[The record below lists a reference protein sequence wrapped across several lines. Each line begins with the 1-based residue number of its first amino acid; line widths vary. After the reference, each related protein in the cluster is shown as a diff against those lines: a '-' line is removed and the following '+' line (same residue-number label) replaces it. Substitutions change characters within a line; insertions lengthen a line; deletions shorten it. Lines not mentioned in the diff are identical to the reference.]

1 MREWIEEGRFV
12 ASLSGFA
19 LTGDTLHH
27 RASTWSVLGMRAE
40 VVEGSVGQVMPADA
54 SGDDAPAPEVAPP
67 PDDAL
72 TSPPQVVV
80 EITTADGGR
89 IVIAAPAKK
98 LRQAH
103 DLALK
108 VNQASAYFASRQQTP
123 QDPARIV

>member
-12 ASLSGFA
+12 ASLSGYA

-40 VVEGSVGQVMPADA
+40 VVEGSVGQVMPADPFDA
-54 SGDDAPAPEVAPP
+54 DAPAPEDAP
-67 PDDAL
+67 

-80 EITTADGGR
+80 EIATADGGR
-89 IVIAAPAKK
+89 IVIDAPAKK

-103 DLALK
+103 DFALK
-108 VNQASAYFASRQQTP
+108 VNQASAYFTSRQRTP
-123 QDPARIV
+123 QNPARIV